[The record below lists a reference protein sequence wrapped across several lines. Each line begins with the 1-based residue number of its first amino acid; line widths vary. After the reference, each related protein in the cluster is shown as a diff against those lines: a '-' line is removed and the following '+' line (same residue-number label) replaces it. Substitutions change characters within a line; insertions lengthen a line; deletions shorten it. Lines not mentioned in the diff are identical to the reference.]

1 MIAYHSLIILVL
13 LNRSNC
19 LEFTIG
25 ALLSDDEVI
34 SGFKRM
40 VSSVRDSVYDD
51 AITFKAAGETLA
63 LNALKATNQVCNLFN
78 SSEGRMF
85 ALIISHPNGA
95 PGSAPLSVSFT
106 CAFYH
111 LPVIGVSAR
120 HSIFSD
126 KYSHGSFLRTV
137 PPFSN
142 EASVWVDLIKAFGWR
157 EVCVIHSDDHDAK
170 KVLSYLE
177 SASQRGIDFKI
188 TRQVAINTDEEDAA
202 QMKDFISLLQP
213 VRNEQTRV
221 ILLFLRCKFAEYVF
235 LAARK
240 LGMLEAEWAWIVTE
254 QALDASNIPNG
265 VIGVRLLQ
273 VTELDHVA
281 DAVRIATQ
289 SILHLV
295 RTDYDAMKHLYSVKA
310 CSDNP
315 SEIQSKS
322 KLPGKSTYMWKD
334 YAAKLFRDMLAMNL
348 TDGRTGHLEFN
359 EYGDRIKPIY
369 DIVNAQITNQDINN
383 LSAQK
388 SFEFE
393 RPTLV
398 SVGSYGVHQPTPMEW
413 LSDEPHPS
421 LLSINLSKLIWPGN
435 SIVKRQQLV
444 CIQRANDGKCQ
455 KTEKRLVHA
464 APISFKKKTHLKV
477 VTIESIP
484 FVQTRPKLTDKCN
497 ESDDPLV
504 FKTEIECTHTDPT
517 TGVKKHYCCYGY
529 CIDLLRLL
537 ANRTGLELT
546 STPFTYD
553 LHLVGDG
560 QIGDVDENET
570 HKWTGI
576 IGEILSGTADLA
588 VAPVSITPERAAR
601 VEFTKPFKYLG
612 ITILVKRERARS
624 NLGSFLQP
632 FESSLWVL
640 VALSVHVVA
649 FVLYLLDHFSP
660 FSRTNSDL
668 DMSVDGSGSHSTLRQ
683 FDNEKQ
689 TNDKNTLTLTH
700 LRQQQQKE
708 DEEGMN
714 LSSAVYFAWAVLLN
728 SGIGEGTPHSF
739 SARVLGMVWA
749 GFAMI
754 IVASYTANLAA
765 FLVLDRPEAS
775 ISGIDDVR
783 LRNPQKDFLFATIR
797 GSPVEMYFKRQVE
810 FATMYRVMETNNYD
824 SVEEA
829 IQAIKSGS
837 LKAFIWDSARLNY
850 EVSIDCELITAGEV
864 FGRNSYGLVMKKNN
878 PWLYELSQAVLN
890 FHERGIM
897 ETLDTKWIHIKSNN
911 CERTESSPATL
922 GLTNMAGVFIMIG
935 MGLVAGAILT
945 FVEVLCTKRKCEQK
959 KKHELS
965 TSTIQQWRDA
975 VQRQNER
982 YFMNTM
988 DKQMQ
993 LCHNTEIS
1001 FDDVIH
1007 HSVAVDKNNLDSSS
1021 IYCTN
1026 MKDKQSNNP
1035 KPNLSMNMKEKYSVI
1050 EDDLLST
1057 KGRITRKR
1065 KASDYSCDDDD
1076 DDGDNDAL
1084 DSSLSF
1090 AMQTSKNNLKQ
1101 ISEKYC
1107 VTTYRCDQVNNH
1119 ENNDNVGLEQEE
1131 DQVGQEGY
1139 EEEEFSE
1146 LIHRSGTF
1154 TANNNMNNI
1163 NHYQRSNII
1172 SAV

>member
-1 MIAYHSLIILVL
+1 MLAHQILILILFI
-13 LNRSNC
+13 NRSNC
-19 LEFTIG
+19 LEFTVG
-25 ALLSDDEVI
+25 ALLSDEKVI
-34 SGFKRM
+34 SAFKRM
-40 VSSVRDSVYDD
+40 VSSVRDSVYDETV
-51 AITFKAAGETLA
+51 TFRAAGEVLA

-78 SSEGRMF
+78 TSEGRIF

-142 EASVWVDLIKAFGWR
+142 EAAIWVDLIKAFGWR

-177 SASQRGIDFKI
+177 ASSQRGIEFKI
-188 TRQVAINTDEEDAA
+188 TRQVPINTDEEDAA

-213 VRNEQTRV
+213 VKNEQTRV
-221 ILLFLRCKFAEYVF
+221 ILLFLRRKFAEYVF

-295 RTDYDAMKHLYSVKA
+295 RTDYEAMKHLHSVKA

-322 KLPGKSTYMWKD
+322 KMRGGSTYMWKD
-334 YAAKLFRDMLAMNL
+334 YSAKLFRDMLAMNL

-369 DIVNAQITNQDINN
+369 DIVNAQIINQDMNN
-383 LSAQK
+383 LSSQK

-398 SVGSYGVHQPTPMEW
+398 SVGSYGVPQPTPLEW
-413 LSDEPHPS
+413 LSDEPHPA

-444 CIQRANDGKCQ
+444 CIQRASDGKCQ

-477 VTIESIP
+477 VTIQSVP
-484 FVQTRPKLTDKCN
+484 FVFTRPKLNNKCN

-529 CIDLLRLL
+529 CVDLLRLL

-649 FVLYLLDHFSP
+649 FVLYLLDRFSP
-660 FSRTNSDL
+660 FGRTTSDFDL
-668 DMSVDGSGSHSTLRQ
+668 SVDGSGSHSTLRQ

-689 TNDKNTLTLTH
+689 NADKNTLIPNDLQQ
-700 LRQQQQKE
+700 QQQQKE

-728 SGIGEGTPHSF
+728 SGIGEGTPRSF

-810 FATMYRVMETNNYD
+810 YATMYRVMETNNYD

-850 EVSIDCELITAGEV
+850 EVSIDCELITTGDV

-878 PWLYELSQAVLN
+878 PWLHELSQAVLN

-935 MGLVAGAILT
+935 MGLAAGAILT
-945 FVEVLCTKRKCEQK
+945 FVEVLCAKRKCEQK

-965 TSTIQQWRDA
+965 SAAVQQWRDA
-975 VQRQNER
+975 VQKRQNDR
-982 YFMNTM
+982 YFLNTV
-988 DKQMQ
+988 D
-993 LCHNTEIS
+993 HNTKI
-1001 FDDVIH
+1001 FLDDVIH
-1007 HSVAVDKNNLDSSS
+1007 HSAVDDKNHLNSSTA
-1021 IYCTN
+1021 YLTN
-1026 MKDKQSNNP
+1026 KKSKQSNNT
-1035 KPNLSMNMKEKYSVI
+1035 KLNHSGNIKEGKYSMI

-1057 KGRITRKR
+1057 KGRINRKR
-1065 KASDYSCDDDD
+1065 KASDYSNDNN
-1076 DDGDNDAL
+1076 GDNDML
-1084 DSSLSF
+1084 DNSLSF
-1090 AMQTSKNNLKQ
+1090 IIPTPETNLKLTGENY
-1101 ISEKYC
+1101 S
-1107 VTTYRCDQVNNH
+1107 VTTYRCDRDDKF
-1119 ENNDNVGLEQEE
+1119 ENSDPDELEQ
-1131 DQVGQEGY
+1131 D
-1139 EEEEFSE
+1139 EEEEEEE
-1146 LIHRSGTF
+1146 LGQVSHEEGVGGEGEFTKLTHRSGTF
-1154 TANNNMNNI
+1154 TTCSSNNI
-1163 NHYQRSNII
+1163 V

>member
-1 MIAYHSLIILVL
+1 
-13 LNRSNC
+13 
-19 LEFTIG
+19 
-25 ALLSDDEVI
+25 
-34 SGFKRM
+34 
-40 VSSVRDSVYDD
+40 
-51 AITFKAAGETLA
+51 
-63 LNALKATNQVCNLFN
+63 
-78 SSEGRMF
+78 
-85 ALIISHPNGA
+85 
-95 PGSAPLSVSFT
+95 
-106 CAFYH
+106 
-111 LPVIGVSAR
+111 
-120 HSIFSD
+120 
-126 KYSHGSFLRTV
+126 
-137 PPFSN
+137 
-142 EASVWVDLIKAFGWR
+142 
-157 EVCVIHSDDHDAK
+157 
-170 KVLSYLE
+170 
-177 SASQRGIDFKI
+177 
-188 TRQVAINTDEEDAA
+188 
-202 QMKDFISLLQP
+202 
-213 VRNEQTRV
+213 
-221 ILLFLRCKFAEYVF
+221 
-235 LAARK
+235 
-240 LGMLEAEWAWIVTE
+240 MLEAEWAWIVTE

-273 VTELDHVA
+273 VSEVDHVA

-295 RTDYDAMKHLYSVKA
+295 RSDYDAMKHLHSVKA

-322 KLPGKSTYMWKD
+322 KLLGRSTYLWKD
-334 YAAKLFRDMLAMNL
+334 YAIKLFRQMLAMNL

-369 DIVNAQITNQDINN
+369 DIVNAQIINQDMNG
-383 LSAQK
+383 LSTPK
-388 SFEFE
+388 SIEFE

-398 SVGSYGVHQPTPMEW
+398 SVGSYGVPQPTPIEW
-413 LSDEPHPS
+413 LSDEPHPP
-421 LLSINLSKLIWPGN
+421 LLSINSSKLVWPGN

-477 VTIESIP
+477 VTIESVP
-484 FVQTRPKLTDKCN
+484 FVHTRPKLNDKCK
-497 ESDDPLV
+497 ESDDPSV
-504 FKTEIECTHTDPT
+504 FKAEIECTHTDPV

-529 CIDLLRLL
+529 CIDLLRLM

-560 QIGDVDENET
+560 QIGDIDENET

-576 IGEILSGTADLA
+576 IGEILSSTADLA

-649 FVLYLLDHFSP
+649 FVLYLLDRFSP
-660 FSRTNSDL
+660 FGQTTSDL
-668 DMSVDGSGSHSTLRQ
+668 DLSTNGSGSYSNLRQ
-683 FDNEKQ
+683 LDSENQ
-689 TNDKNTLTLTH
+689 TSDKSGQSITH
-700 LRQQQQKE
+700 LQQHKE
-708 DEEGMN
+708 QSQDGEEGMN
-714 LSSAVYFAWAVLLN
+714 LSTAVYFAWAVLLN
-728 SGIGEGTPHSF
+728 SGIGEGTPRSF

-945 FVEVLCTKRKCEQK
+945 LVEVLCAKRKGERK
-959 KKHELS
+959 KKLELS
-965 TSTIQQWRDA
+965 SVAVQHWRDNI
-975 VQRQNER
+975 QKRHSELHFQNATE
-982 YFMNTM
+982 
-988 DKQMQ
+988 KQMQ
-993 LCHNTEIS
+993 FYPNDS
-1001 FDDVIH
+1001 
-1007 HSVAVDKNNLDSSS
+1007 DKQPPQDIIQRHLLTN
-1021 IYCTN
+1021 IN
-1026 MKDKQSNNP
+1026 MKTSNNI
-1035 KPNLSMNMKEKYSVI
+1035 KSNLLMNAKETYPTTEYDMS
-1050 EDDLLST
+1050 ST
-1057 KGRITRKR
+1057 KSKMNRKR
-1065 KASDYSCDDDD
+1065 KASDDYSDEDDGVNDTQLFPYHITKNNNSLNEDYCITAYRCDQDDSDDDD
-1076 DDGDNDAL
+1076 DDDD
-1084 DSSLSF
+1084 D
-1090 AMQTSKNNLKQ
+1090 
-1101 ISEKYC
+1101 
-1107 VTTYRCDQVNNH
+1107 NNH
-1119 ENNDNVGLEQEE
+1119 NDELVEEEQEQQ
-1131 DQVGQEGY
+1131 DN
-1139 EEEEFSE
+1139 EEEELMSRENELAEEDLNE
-1146 LIHRSGTF
+1146 LIHHNNTF
-1154 TANNNMNNI
+1154 TVTNRSNKN
-1163 NHYQRSNII
+1163 NHYHRHHTSNMV